1 MELEFLREDFKQ
13 AYKNDPVLKKEVD
26 DMFEYLE
33 NYFLDPKS
41 KSDDNSV
48 QTCITDYLSKFLGDE
63 KINLPGFAHFI
74 IANDSERERLNYII
88 QDQMKEDMSG
98 PNITK
103 ALNFTSVLW
112 LSQNV
117 ANNLENFIKNTFMK
131 VFYNS
136 IEPKISNYHQNL
148 LFNKQITEH
157 NQIEDNK
164 KMFIYNLDSD
174 RSFSLNS
181 YLYDK
186 SIFKILDTKTAMQ
199 LISEIKSELIKI
211 QNDEYQTNV
220 SQIID
225 DVIENQYVK
234 NPNNLT
240 LQKGSE
246 ELEKAFIQQVKEN
259 CIKNGIELNEYQKL
273 SDNQKQENKFV
284 NTRVNN
290 HHYSI
295 K

>member
-1 MELEFLREDFKQ
+1 
-13 AYKNDPVLKKEVD
+13 
-26 DMFEYLE
+26 
-33 NYFLDPKS
+33 
-41 KSDDNSV
+41 
-48 QTCITDYLSKFLGDE
+48 
-63 KINLPGFAHFI
+63 
-74 IANDSERERLNYII
+74 
-88 QDQMKEDMSG
+88 MKEDMSG

-112 LSQNV
+112 MSQNV

-131 VFYNS
+131 VFNNS

-225 DVIENQYVK
+225 EVIENQYVK

>member
-1 MELEFLREDFKQ
+1 
-13 AYKNDPVLKKEVD
+13 
-26 DMFEYLE
+26 
-33 NYFLDPKS
+33 
-41 KSDDNSV
+41 
-48 QTCITDYLSKFLGDE
+48 
-63 KINLPGFAHFI
+63 
-74 IANDSERERLNYII
+74 
-88 QDQMKEDMSG
+88 
-98 PNITK
+98 
-103 ALNFTSVLW
+103 
-112 LSQNV
+112 
-117 ANNLENFIKNTFMK
+117 MK
-131 VFYNS
+131 VFNNS

-186 SIFKILDTKTAMQ
+186 SIFKILDSKTAMQ

-225 DVIENQYVK
+225 EVIENQYVK

>member
-1 MELEFLREDFKQ
+1 
-13 AYKNDPVLKKEVD
+13 
-26 DMFEYLE
+26 
-33 NYFLDPKS
+33 
-41 KSDDNSV
+41 
-48 QTCITDYLSKFLGDE
+48 
-63 KINLPGFAHFI
+63 
-74 IANDSERERLNYII
+74 
-88 QDQMKEDMSG
+88 MSG

-112 LSQNV
+112 MSQNV

-131 VFYNS
+131 VFNNS

-164 KMFIYNLDSD
+164 KLFIYNLDSD

-225 DVIENQYVK
+225 EVIENQYVK

-284 NTRVNN
+284 N
-290 HHYSI
+290 I
-295 K
+295 KMGM